1 MLTPSKNQKSIS
13 HLDSE
18 KPKRRNDR
26 LLTNTTNNTTI
37 CSSSPRTE
45 KQKSLLKDTS
55 TYSNKATTTEESC
68 KEKRKPKQV
77 YKMTKPIC
85 IVDESNSKVPRM
97 VQIIKHNEMVKEE
110 MRLNSWKYADVI
122 PKKQPKKLSDLQILI
137 LSQYYPDRFY
147 KKKIVQK

>member
-1 MLTPSKNQKSIS
+1 MLTPSKTIS

-18 KPKRRNDR
+18 KPKRRTDR

-37 CSSSPRTE
+37 CISSPQSE
-45 KQKSLLKDTS
+45 KQKTLSEETPS
-55 TYSNKATTTEESC
+55 YSNKATTTEENF
-68 KEKRKPKQV
+68 KENRKPKQQV

-97 VQIIKHNEMVKEE
+97 VQIIKHNEIVKEE
-110 MRLNSWKYADVI
+110 LRLNSWKYADVI
-122 PKKQPKKLSDLQILI
+122 PKNQPKKLSDLQILI
-137 LSQYYPDRFY
+137 LSQYYPERFY